1 MDYSSVCRRDILW
14 YPANIKMTAG
24 SIVAPQI
31 IPLRV
36 PIPGRAKSQIDSNTP
51 IEIKSDTPDVTI
63 YYTLDGTKPEAT
75 KRPGYG
81 ENSTVKYQNP
91 ITLPDGKVVVKALA
105 VTSDGRESAVVTKC
119 FLVEYVEPEPLSLE
133 DDEENF
139 LKDYA
144 KQIQDYQ
151 ENLDASGRQR
161 KMNRGIEMA
170 WNETARKYQALKVT
184 ASSTPKTPK
193 GPRFLNSRLGTPS
206 QSQDIT
212 SVLHTQRSQTATSG
226 DASRKLLTSTQILRI
241 QRETDFLRC
250 AHCLAPRPTDPF
262 ARFCQECGSPMPP
275 VPGQRLPP
283 PEGAQ
288 LGLCIE
294 CKTMVPVNTPTCIV
308 CEAPIP
314 PQLQPQ
320 ASIRLK
326 DKIICSSCGT
336 GNPNNLQFCVICE
349 KKLDESQSHPV
360 FCGESAPPVPSSDN
374 KMVSCSKC
382 GRINSGSARF
392 CDWCGSRAAPPVSYM
407 TCSKC
412 GANAH
417 PYAHYCSSCGVY
429 LEAPPRVNTQ
439 NGMTFSS
446 ALAQTETLE
455 QQDSTGNW
463 QPLTIQLPDPKGGQT
478 KKVSQQTQTVGLFY
492 PSCKT
497 LEKREDEVVQQKEKL
512 EQMSDRKPL
521 LTAISPG
528 RGYWRKQVDH
538 ICAHFRCYAQN
549 NTEFRALIGEPRL
562 GKMISATVH
571 EDNYELSLRINFVL
585 AGNKGFLGGKPAK
598 LSENNF
604 LSSVTEGRNG
614 LYSSQSSL
622 VSENSETASTRKKK
636 KAKKTRKILER
647 EDKLPPEDRQ
657 LLKEVGPDGKGRISV
672 VEELLDEG
680 ADPNCMNNDN
690 RPVLTVAVLGQHH
703 EVIPVLIQKGA
714 DIDQQSG
721 LVSNTA
727 LHEAAALGNQGLEC
741 TETLLGCNA
750 SIKKKNDKGLTA
762 YDLAVKTGSDKL
774 ISLFASQM
782 GQGMLNRLSKN
793 QK

>member
-1 MDYSSVCRRDILW
+1 
-14 YPANIKMTAG
+14 
-24 SIVAPQI
+24 
-31 IPLRV
+31 
-36 PIPGRAKSQIDSNTP
+36 
-51 IEIKSDTPDVTI
+51 
-63 YYTLDGTKPEAT
+63 
-75 KRPGYG
+75 
-81 ENSTVKYQNP
+81 
-91 ITLPDGKVVVKALA
+91 
-105 VTSDGRESAVVTKC
+105 
-119 FLVEYVEPEPLSLE
+119 
-133 DDEENF
+133 
-139 LKDYA
+139 
-144 KQIQDYQ
+144 
-151 ENLDASGRQR
+151 
-161 KMNRGIEMA
+161 
-170 WNETARKYQALKVT
+170 
-184 ASSTPKTPK
+184 
-193 GPRFLNSRLGTPS
+193 
-206 QSQDIT
+206 
-212 SVLHTQRSQTATSG
+212 
-226 DASRKLLTSTQILRI
+226 
-241 QRETDFLRC
+241 
-250 AHCLAPRPTDPF
+250 
-262 ARFCQECGSPMPP
+262 
-275 VPGQRLPP
+275 
-283 PEGAQ
+283 
-288 LGLCIE
+288 
-294 CKTMVPVNTPTCIV
+294 MVPVNTPTCIV

-585 AGNKGFLGGKPAK
+585 AGNKGGSDREGVGLSAEGSGSRDLGR
-598 LSENNF
+598 
-604 LSSVTEGRNG
+604 SVPCVGALVVGN
-614 LYSSQSSL
+614 SQVAVRRSRPEPRI